1 MKSHKSISSTRRV
14 VGRQLPGF
22 LAAAFFS
29 LVINLLML
37 TGPLYMMQV
46 YDRVL
51 GSRSVE
57 TLVVLSILMVF
68 LFLVSGLLETL
79 RSVLM
84 GRMALRVQDSLAPMM
99 FDAALEEAG
108 AREAQARTAVRDVDA
123 VRAALASPAVAALFD
138 LPFAPVFMAAVFI
151 LHPLLG
157 FVATGGC
164 IVIILLTWL
173 NHVSSR
179 AREGRA
185 TVASE
190 RAERVSQS
198 ILEDADSVRAL
209 GMRGAARAAWERER
223 MDMLDATAAAGELRG
238 HYASFSKALRMI
250 LQSVMLGV
258 GAWLVIHGDA
268 SGGVMIASSVLMGR
282 ALAPVDQVIAGWPV
296 VQRALTGARRIDAI
310 LAARPAAGA
319 RTPLPRPR
327 PVLSVSGLA
336 VAPPGGRNLTLRGV
350 GFHLKGGQALAV
362 IGLSGSGKSTLAKAL
377 AGAWKPA
384 GGEIRLDG
392 ATLDQYQPD
401 QAGRLIGYLPQ
412 RISLVD
418 GTVAENISRL
428 DPAPAEGSVVEAA
441 RRAGAHE
448 MILALPDGY
457 ETRVTAS
464 GGGLS
469 GGQLQRIGLARAF
482 YGNPVLLVLD
492 EPDSNLDGQGSQALD
507 QAVASVK
514 AAGGMAVVMAHRP
527 SAIRQCDLAMVIEG
541 GAMKDFGP
549 RDEVLARSTGPAQ
562 SAAIAPAARM
572 IRSAA
577 Q

>member
-514 AAGGMAVVMAHRP
+514 AAGGMAIVMAHRP